1 MKKIFDFLEEKK
13 ITYSIVKYLS
23 KLKAEGTESR
33 SRYMIIIS
41 TNQSKEIRKVF
52 RLNKDFNILEYDL
65 SFKETIEFKSMFDE
79 KYELVMKKSYGKVYE
94 PINQGHSVAKIVKRQ
109 REQDRLTEER
119 ESRRISRII
128 DNQFK

>member
-23 KLKAEGTESR
+23 KLKVEGTESR
-33 SRYMIIIS
+33 SRSMIIIS

-79 KYELVMKKSYGKVYE
+79 KYELVMKNPYGKVYV
-94 PINQGHSVAKIVKRQ
+94 PINQGHSVAKIVKRKN
-109 REQDRLTEER
+109 RA
-119 ESRRISRII
+119 
-128 DNQFK
+128 